1 MDIKK
6 LMAISSILHMTLGTL
21 GMLCITSIST
31 AGVISMCVAHGF
43 TALALF
49 LVAGCI
55 VGAANVRCASYLLLL
70 GTSSTAARALLFLM
84 CWTNLAFPW
93 SFSFI
98 AELYLLL
105 GIL

>member
-1 MDIKK
+1 
-6 LMAISSILHMTLGTL
+6 MAYTRMTLTCL
-21 GMLCITSIST
+21 PPRERSS
-31 AGVISMCVAHGF
+31 
-43 TALALF
+43 
-49 LVAGCI
+49 
-55 VGAANVRCASYLLLL
+55 
-70 GTSSTAARALLFLM
+70 SSTAARALLFLM